1 MRSEVTASVE
11 PKSLDRYP
19 YVGMALCGD
28 QIVLFGDR
36 CSGVVLSGNRAGEYS
51 TSFIESM
58 YEPIGTTL
66 EFSGSNYVNG
76 KYPLVTQG
84 DDGLSVYFLPYRLY
98 FSQELFMAFDVH
110 DNGSVVFT
118 GNMECDYTSMVVN
131 ESIICID
138 IDLHFS

>member
-1 MRSEVTASVE
+1 MNS
-11 PKSLDRYP
+11 
-19 YVGMALCGD
+19 
-28 QIVLFGDR
+28 
-36 CSGVVLSGNRAGEYS
+36 
-51 TSFIESM
+51 
-58 YEPIGTTL
+58 
-66 EFSGSNYVNG
+66 

-84 DDGLSVYFLPYRLY
+84 DDGLSIHFLPYRLY

-110 DNGSVVFT
+110 DNGSVVFS